1 MNQMAYDWLM
11 DERVNEL
18 VNKNCIVL
26 YYIVF
31 YCIFVYSNVG
41 YLLELS
47 VIPELSFQ
55 PSGDKQ
61 KYEHKTTHH

>member
-1 MNQMAYDWLM
+1 M

-26 YYIVF
+26 YCIVL
-31 YCIFVYSNVG
+31 YSILSSFIRM